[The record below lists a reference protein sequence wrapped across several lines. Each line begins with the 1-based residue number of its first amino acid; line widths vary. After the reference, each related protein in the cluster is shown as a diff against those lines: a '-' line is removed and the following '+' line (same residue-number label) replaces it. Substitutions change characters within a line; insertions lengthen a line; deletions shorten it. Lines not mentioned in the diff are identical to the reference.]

1 MLIQASLKVRPHMHH
16 SGSACICCSFDETTS
31 VGQLKAQARAINFN
45 QLFLGLSALKCLGS
59 NVSVK
64 AEG

>member
-1 MLIQASLKVRPHMHH
+1 MHH

-31 VGQLKAQARAINFN
+31 VGQLRAQARAINFN

-59 NVSVK
+59 NVLSVK